1 MYKLKPMNKKAQA
14 GGFGAI
20 PGIIIA
26 IMVGGF
32 ILTIMTKI
40 IVDLGTAAAVGSNT
54 SAVAAKVG
62 TGAVSFAGN
71 FGTLFS
77 LGLLAILISLVAI
90 FLVRNR

>member
-1 MYKLKPMNKKAQA
+1 MYIKPMNRKGQV
-14 GGFGAI
+14 GGFSAI

-32 ILTIMTKI
+32 ILTIMTDVV
-40 IVDLGTAAAVGSNT
+40 VDLGTAATTGSNT

-77 LGLLAILISLVAI
+77 LGLLAILIALVAV
-90 FLVRNR
+90 FLVRRG